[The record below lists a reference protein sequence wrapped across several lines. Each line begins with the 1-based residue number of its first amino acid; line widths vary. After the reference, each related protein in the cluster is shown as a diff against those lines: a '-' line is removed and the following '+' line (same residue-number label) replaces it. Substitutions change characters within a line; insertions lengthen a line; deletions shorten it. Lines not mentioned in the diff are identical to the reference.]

1 MMRDWFPCDK
11 RHHRT
16 GSVSWWFVIYLFWFL
31 FYYLFWNS
39 PDLLEWTLFSLDC
52 NSHSNFFLSI
62 FTRRNVSRK
71 PNNIAEKRLF
81 PSRSFAFFFVNQQ
94 FEQASSHSN
103 LHTVHLFLPFLGKR
117 IIILCVGAIYLHS
130 LSSFFFFLP
139 ISFKTKITFQHF
151 CVTNQLPHLLP
162 HFAGNFSFV
171 FIQIEKGAPKKTQ
184 DFWTF
189 DSTDFAKVIQISSL
203 FLCFSS
209 IYFPLAFLIGK

>member
-1 MMRDWFPCDK
+1 MTLSLEIFC
-11 RHHRT
+11 
-16 GSVSWWFVIYLFWFL
+16 FL
-31 FYYLFWNS
+31 FLSSNS
-39 PDLLEWTLFSLDC
+39 LNRPPLTRISTQ
-52 NSHSNFFLSI
+52 
-62 FTRRNVSRK
+62 FT
-71 PNNIAEKRLF
+71 
-81 PSRSFAFFFVNQQ
+81 SFC
-94 FEQASSHSN
+94 
-103 LHTVHLFLPFLGKR
+103 LFLAKGSLYYVLVLFICILFLR
-117 IIILCVGAIYLHS
+117 
-130 LSSFFFFLP
+130 SSFFFFLP
-139 ISFKTKITFQHF
+139 ISFKTKITFSVF

>member
-1 MMRDWFPCDK
+1 MTLSLEIFCFLFLSTNSLNRPPLTRSSPLFAF
-11 RHHRT
+11 
-16 GSVSWWFVIYLFWFL
+16 SWQKDHYIMCWCYLFA
-31 FYYLFWNS
+31 
-39 PDLLEWTLFSLDC
+39 FS
-52 NSHSNFFLSI
+52 
-62 FTRRNVSRK
+62 
-71 PNNIAEKRLF
+71 
-81 PSRSFAFFFVNQQ
+81 FFVLR
-94 FEQASSHSN
+94 SSFFV
-103 LHTVHLFLPFLGKR
+103 LR
-117 IIILCVGAIYLHS
+117 
-130 LSSFFFFLP
+130 SSFFFFLP
-139 ISFKTKITFQHF
+139 ISFKTKITLQRF